1 MEMRRSLESI
11 LEQPVVYRLSQ
22 APFVGQKLVP
32 ILAHNDLGRVRRVL
46 DVGCGP
52 GINTALFA
60 HADYLGI
67 DINPKYIANARRRFP
82 RDFLVADA
90 TTYTAATGEL
100 FDFVLINS
108 FLHHVDLPETSRIL
122 AHLSTLL
129 IEDGHVHCLE
139 LVMPDR
145 QGLPRTMARLD
156 RGRFCRPVEEWSRIF
171 SESFETVIFEPFTET
186 VFGIRFAEL
195 VYFKGKSKRPRQRA

>member
-1 MEMRRSLESI
+1 MRRSLESI

-52 GINTALFA
+52 GMNTALFA

-67 DINPKYIANARRRFP
+67 DINPKYIANARRRFR

-90 TTYTAATGEL
+90 TT
-100 FDFVLINS
+100 
-108 FLHHVDLPETSRIL
+108 
-122 AHLSTLL
+122 
-129 IEDGHVHCLE
+129 
-139 LVMPDR
+139 
-145 QGLPRTMARLD
+145 
-156 RGRFCRPVEEWSRIF
+156 
-171 SESFETVIFEPFTET
+171 
-186 VFGIRFAEL
+186 
-195 VYFKGKSKRPRQRA
+195 